1 MTPFHRMAQMCQR
14 CDGDGDVGSA
24 MKEPEMEDLKFIM
37 KIVVFGAV
45 LGGIAYG
52 LIMITLAGPVLLGG

>member
-1 MTPFHRMAQMCQR
+1 
-14 CDGDGDVGSA
+14 